1 MVKQAKSK
9 IVSFSSAIKSKEIDG
24 ERRIVFVAS
33 SASVDRH
40 YEQVN
45 VASLRLPLKG
55 GGEIIVGAIPEEGIS
70 EIIDIPLMLNHSGDV
85 RDVIGSVRR
94 AYFSNGELVFEA
106 GISSREIAQDMLT
119 LIDEGHLSNAFSIT
133 MIDYDFNFEAE
144 TISNAEVIEVSL
156 VYRGS
161 NKDARIIAIKSI
173 VGDKKMPEAKS
184 KQNDTFGTATGD
196 GIDHNE
202 QPAENVDNTDSTP
215 VETTENEAPEQP
227 EAPAETQNSEEG
239 EDTPTG
245 EETDSDTTN
254 QTTEEGD
261 NAMNKSIATDSV
273 VKKAAQPVQ
282 APRATDGYLKSK
294 AALLALSCLPKSSWK
309 SCLKSRLFTSCQS

>member
-55 GGEIIVGAIPEEGIS
+55 GGEIVVGAIPEEGIS

-85 RDVIGSVRR
+85 RDVIGSVRC

-119 LIDEGHLSNAFSIT
+119 LIRS
-133 MIDYDFNFEAE
+133 
-144 TISNAEVIEVSL
+144 
-156 VYRGS
+156 
-161 NKDARIIAIKSI
+161 
-173 VGDKKMPEAKS
+173 
-184 KQNDTFGTATGD
+184 
-196 GIDHNE
+196 
-202 QPAENVDNTDSTP
+202 
-215 VETTENEAPEQP
+215 
-227 EAPAETQNSEEG
+227 
-239 EDTPTG
+239 
-245 EETDSDTTN
+245 
-254 QTTEEGD
+254 
-261 NAMNKSIATDSV
+261 
-273 VKKAAQPVQ
+273 
-282 APRATDGYLKSK
+282 
-294 AALLALSCLPKSSWK
+294 
-309 SCLKSRLFTSCQS
+309 